1 MKVLITGSA
10 GFIGYH
16 LSKKLLKKKFS
27 VIGIDNMNNYYDPKI
42 KSKRNLSLKKYSKYK
57 FYKLDICNFK
67 KIQNIF
73 KKHKFKAIVHLAAQ
87 AGVRYSI
94 ENPFAYIK
102 TNLEGFYNIL
112 HLANKFKV
120 QNFIYAS
127 SSSVYGNQK
136 KLPIKIE
143 SNTNS
148 PQSLYAATK
157 KNNEIMA
164 ESYNQIH
171 KLNCTGLRFFTNY
184 GNFGRPDMSI
194 FKFTKNIIN
203 GKPIKVFNN
212 GNHKR
217 DFTHISDSVEMIFRI
232 LKKRQKTTNHEIF
245 NIGSGKKIDL
255 MMIIK
260 LIEKYTDKKAKIIK
274 EILQKGDVKETH
286 ANIQKTTLLTK
297 YKPQKKIENGIRD
310 FVFWYKNFI

>member
-16 LSKKLLKKKFS
+16 LAKKFLYNKIA
-27 VIGIDNMNNYYDPKI
+27 VVGFDNMNNYYDPNVKY
-42 KSKRNLSLKKYSKYK
+42 KRNAELKKFSKYK
-57 FYKLDICNFK
+57 FYRLDICDFK

-143 SNTNS
+143 SNTNN

-232 LKKRQKTTNHEIF
+232 LKKRQKTKNHEIF

-274 EILQKGDVKETH
+274 TILQKGDVKETH
-286 ANIQKTTLLTK
+286 ANIHKTTLLTK
-297 YKPQKKIENGIRD
+297 YKPKKKIENGIRD